1 MSGSNLLNRS
11 AQNHI
16 LILSLGNSVQFAI
29 NQFG

>member
-1 MSGSNLLNRS
+1 LNRS

-16 LILSLGNSVQFAI
+16 LTLSLGNSVQFAI